1 MNSSSQC
8 FCASPSTGMASGALP
23 FAISS
28 MASDARG
35 MNRNQLARAIQANF
49 AVIDKW
55 SKGDVEKL
63 DLDVL
68 ARICYVL
75 GCDVA
80 DLLTYEES

>member
-1 MNSSSQC
+1 
-8 FCASPSTGMASGALP
+8 
-23 FAISS
+23 
-28 MASDARG
+28 

-55 SKGDVEKL
+55 YKGDVEKL

-75 GCDVA
+75 GCSVA
-80 DLLTYEES
+80 DLLTYEESEKD

>member
-1 MNSSSQC
+1 MNEE
-8 FCASPSTGMASGALP
+8 
-23 FAISS
+23 ISIATIKNHGKIS
-28 MASDARG
+28 LHLRERMDARG

-55 SKGDVEKL
+55 YKGDVEKL